1 MTVQIEKVGI
11 IGLGKMGG
19 PMTAHMLKAG
29 LQVASYDLDAA
40 RVQKTADQG
49 AIACKS
55 PKEVAE
61 NSDLIIII
69 VGFDSE
75 VNTVLHAPDGVFAG
89 IRDNAIIAVAS
100 TVYHETMLEID
111 EAAKRLGRN
120 IRVLDMPLCRSE
132 RAAIEGTLLL
142 LGGGDGKVFE
152 ECKKAFSSFCS
163 DIAILG
169 GIGAGQVGKM
179 INNLLLWSC
188 LSANWEGLKLGVA
201 MGLDEEV
208 LRQALLKSSGRNWAL
223 ESWHVERGMP
233 WAEKDMTIVMHE
245 ADRFR
250 LTMPMS
256 GVVKEVIKA
265 LKIERGYPTPKPR
278 K

>member
-1 MTVQIEKVGI
+1 MIEEVGI
-11 IGLGKMGG
+11 IGLGKMGL
-19 PMTAHMLKAG
+19 PMTGHMLKKG
-29 LQVASYDLDAA
+29 LKVASYDLDAA
-40 RVQKTADQG
+40 RVEQTAKLG
-49 AIACKS
+49 AKACKS
-55 PKEVAE
+55 PREVAE

-75 VNTVLHAPDGVFAG
+75 VNQVLNAENGVFAG
-89 IRDNAIIAVAS
+89 IRDNAIIAVGS
-100 TVYHETMLEID
+100 TVYQETMLEID
-111 EAAKRLGRN
+111 EAAKKYNKG

-142 LGGGDGKVFE
+142 LGGGDPKVFD
-152 ECKKAFSSFCS
+152 ECNKAFSSFCS
-163 DIAILG
+163 DICILG
-169 GIGAGQVGKM
+169 GLGAGQVGKM

-188 LSANWEGLKLGVA
+188 LSANWEGLRLGEA
-201 MGLDEEV
+201 MGVDPEV

-223 ESWHVERGMP
+223 ESWHAERSMP

-250 LTMPMS
+250 LSMPMS

-265 LKIERGYPTPKPR
+265 LKIERGYPSPKPR